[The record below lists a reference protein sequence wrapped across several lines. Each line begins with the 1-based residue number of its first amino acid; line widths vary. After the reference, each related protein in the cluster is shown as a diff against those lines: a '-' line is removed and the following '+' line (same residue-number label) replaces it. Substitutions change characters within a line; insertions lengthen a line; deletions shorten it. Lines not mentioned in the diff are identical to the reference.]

1 MSNDL
6 CGACGKRRKD
16 VKQLVEMSRGHFMAC
31 NECIELCADIIGI
44 TSRGQTM
51 KRARGIFERRDI
63 KDIELPKT
71 TKEFA
76 QWLRDVATQVDRIPD
91 RPLQMREED
100 VEVGFYYGS
109 PTFPQKPT
117 GLHFA
122 VDFASTEFDGKR

>member
-1 MSNDL
+1 MSDA
-6 CGACGKRRKD
+6 CSSCGKKRQD
-16 VKQLVEMSRGHFMAC
+16 VKQLVEMSQGHFTAC

-63 KDIELPKT
+63 KDITLPET

-91 RPLQMREED
+91 RPLQMSEDD
-100 VEVGFYYGS
+100 VEVGFYYGNLV
-109 PTFPQKPT
+109 FPQMPT

-122 VDFASTEFDGKR
+122 VDFASTEALDGR